1 MQNEIREE
9 ISELKKSIEDLEC
22 ELKREKTK
30 KRNVNQSMVQKY
42 QSYIT
47 HHHWQISN
55 LEKVLR
61 QIDNHII
68 DPYTVEPVTEGVR
81 DYLSSFKD
89 SSYALDDEMY
99 SAYDLS
105 TVPDGDTD
113 ADDTDDDSAS
123 ATSAPVGVLGGD
135 EG

>member
-9 ISELKKSIEDLEC
+9 ISQLKKSIEDLEC

-47 HHHWQISN
+47 HYHWQISN

-123 ATSAPVGVLGGD
+123 ATPAPVGVLGGD